1 MSLNYKMA
9 QLGDAFANK
18 STVGGSAA
26 DEYYAWKLMADK
38 MLLAQL
44 PEGNGPNQLSADAKA
59 VLTQVSQKERIKFAI
74 LAKISAPE
82 YAESTANFAQLQ
94 AFAGGAKTKLAIA
107 EALAEMVFE
116 KERDELIMSNL
127 VGPSRAYQQLMER
140 KDKNGV
146 TGSTTISAFLNSLV
160 ALV

>member
-1 MSLNYKMA
+1 MSLNYKMS

-18 STVGGSAA
+18 SSVGGSAA

-44 PEGNGPNQLSADAKA
+44 PEGDGANQLSKDAKA

-127 VGPSRAYQQLMER
+127 VGPSRAYQALMQR
-140 KDKNGV
+140 KDVGGARGA
-146 TGSTTISAFLNSLV
+146 GSISAFILSL
-160 ALV
+160 AGLT